1 MPKGLKAKLDELV
14 AGPTPTEFKLTVL
27 PGYEFR
33 SGDHS
38 FAFVNLSLW
47 NNSTPPAELLNI
59 DGEYRTDQR
68 FVLATATRPT
78 NYIRAKRSLAIFAY
92 YRFSLAMLHKT
103 QVSQIA
109 HWKFRTPSEGEFIP
123 IGIDVISSETPP
135 QRLNWRVVRGADR
148 VRIIPAD
155 GNHLTT
161 RPRENRPD

>member
-38 FAFVNLSLW
+38 FVFVNLSLW
-47 NNSTPPAELLNI
+47 NNSTPPAELHNI

-78 NYIRAKRSLAIFAY
+78 NYIPGQKKPDNFRVLPFFTRDASQNTSIPNCTLE
-92 YRFSLAMLHKT
+92 
-103 QVSQIA
+103 VSDA
-109 HWKFRTPSEGEFIP
+109 E
-123 IGIDVISSETPP
+123 
-135 QRLNWRVVRGADR
+135 
-148 VRIIPAD
+148 
-155 GNHLTT
+155 
-161 RPRENRPD
+161 